1 MILPITKR
9 KPKAKDPKS
18 NNIILKT
25 FENFSTIIIFRQVTG
40 NFPKVMSKRTALP
53 YFFYLAKNKI
63 YVEEQHFRNDWQYAA
78 YQTQ

>member
-53 YFFYLAKNKI
+53 YFFYLAKNKN
-63 YVEEQHFRNDWQYAA
+63 YVEKQHFGNHRRHASY
-78 YQTQ
+78 